1 MIPRTL
7 IAILFVSII
16 TQSAYAQRAVFPP
29 LTAEQQAAKQAL
41 IDSITV
47 SPDKRRPNIV
57 LIFADDLGYADI
69 GCYGSTEIST
79 PHIDALA
86 SQGMTFTSAYAT
98 AGTCSPSRAG
108 LLTGQYQQRFGF
120 EFNTGVRKTTERL
133 GRGLDPSAVTI
144 ADVLSKSGYR
154 TGMVGKWH
162 QGTRKQYH
170 PANRG
175 FDFFYGFL
183 DGGHTYIQRGR
194 LTKEESAIA
203 GRGGSTTPMLR
214 GFNEEVEEEYLTD
227 AFAREAVAFINR
239 QSAAN
244 PFFLYLPFNAVHT
257 PLQATQKYK
266 DRFSHV
272 PDLKRRILYA
282 MTSATDDAVGRV
294 VQALEEKGFAEDTMV
309 VFFNDN
315 GGPLYTG
322 VQSNAPLRMGK
333 LFLFEGGIRVPLI
346 VKWPGVVGGGSVC
359 DGVVSALDMLP
370 TFGDVVGATL
380 PSSLRTDGV
389 NLTPWLTGRRTD
401 SPNEALFWRNGGNR
415 AIRSGKWKMVEV
427 PGHVWLF
434 DLETDIGERKNM
446 AKEQP
451 DVVRELQRKYREWE
465 STIEDPAWPPKS
477 NHPTETIDGVE
488 YSVNV

>member
-1 MIPRTL
+1 
-7 IAILFVSII
+7 
-16 TQSAYAQRAVFPP
+16 
-29 LTAEQQAAKQAL
+29 
-41 IDSITV
+41 
-47 SPDKRRPNIV
+47 
-57 LIFADDLGYADI
+57 
-69 GCYGSTEIST
+69 
-79 PHIDALA
+79 
-86 SQGMTFTSAYAT
+86 
-98 AGTCSPSRAG
+98 
-108 LLTGQYQQRFGF
+108 
-120 EFNTGVRKTTERL
+120 
-133 GRGLDPSAVTI
+133 
-144 ADVLSKSGYR
+144 
-154 TGMVGKWH
+154 MVGKWH
-162 QGTRKQYH
+162 VGSRKQFH

-427 PGHVWLF
+427 PSHVWLF